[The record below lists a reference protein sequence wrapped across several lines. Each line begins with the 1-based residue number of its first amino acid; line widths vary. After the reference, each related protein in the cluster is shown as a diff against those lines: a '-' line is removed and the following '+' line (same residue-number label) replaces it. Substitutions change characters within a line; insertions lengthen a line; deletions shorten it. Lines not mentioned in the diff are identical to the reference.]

1 MASVEDL
8 LNDVVDTPEEGI
20 EQHEK
25 REELKNVIDKGKL
38 GHKWTNKRVDK
49 ANDEII
55 NKTYAEY
62 KQRELNEK
70 GKKLERPWVSMS
82 LIYTLLE
89 FLDGLKSKMLRNYE
103 KTLRM
108 TQSLKIK
115 WRIESVFLC
124 VRLVIILRL
133 F

>member
-8 LNDVVDTPEEGI
+8 LNDIVDTPEEGI

-89 FLDGLKSKMLRNYE
+89 FLDGLKSKMLKNYD

-115 WRIESVFLC
+115 WRI
-124 VRLVIILRL
+124 
-133 F
+133 